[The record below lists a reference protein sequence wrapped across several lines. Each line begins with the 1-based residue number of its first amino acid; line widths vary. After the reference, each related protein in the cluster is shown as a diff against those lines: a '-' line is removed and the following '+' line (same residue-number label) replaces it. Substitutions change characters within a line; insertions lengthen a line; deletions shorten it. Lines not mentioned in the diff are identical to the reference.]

1 MWSCTPAHPSRQK
14 SPRNAERIF
23 TARGIIRSNQSPQSQ
38 QRFIFP
44 PFMLIVALD
53 HRHTLLNRKSIYCCF
68 IIMSEQ
74 CIAPADL
81 VGGLG
86 LFPELPVTTSLPP
99 ATALLL
105 LLTTIWLSMDKVQNL
120 HVFYHVKIALS
131 ICLPAFPL
139 ITVEMSAAESTDNG
153 HE

>member
-1 MWSCTPAHPSRQK
+1 
-14 SPRNAERIF
+14 
-23 TARGIIRSNQSPQSQ
+23 
-38 QRFIFP
+38 
-44 PFMLIVALD
+44 
-53 HRHTLLNRKSIYCCF
+53 
-68 IIMSEQ
+68 MSEQ

-120 HVFYHVKIALS
+120 HVFYHVKIALEYLFTS
-131 ICLPAFPL
+131 I
-139 ITVEMSAAESTDNG
+139 SS
-153 HE
+153 HYR